1 MSAVG
6 AFLIFVCSLTSARN
20 GSLPADEVIYD
31 KEKGTKT
38 VISYVDDEDEGQIY
52 KETKEYTI
60 ETIKVASSIAKRRSW
75 KKFGESKNDPPGPN
89 PANTYPGE
97 LVEIQYIQNKLVRL
111 NVNVPLTIRILSMV
125 KYSSLLNTFSFST
138 KQEDDRLEKE
148 IAKPKQ
154 AVTCR
159 TCKGPHFSH
168 QCPNKSDLEAILAL
182 QSKFQDPAVAEAE
195 EKARLAAAGPLPV
208 IPDASSGR
216 YIPPALRA
224 GAAPMAL
231 PTRKLLDG
239 YSIRVTNLPENTNE
253 DDLRDIF
260 SRFGQVIRIYP
271 AKNKK
276 TQMNRGFAY
285 ISYLTEEE
293 AAEAIFTAD
302 GMRYGHLI
310 LKVDWAQ

>member
-6 AFLIFVCSLTSARN
+6 AVSLARP

-38 VISYVDDEDEGQIY
+38 VITYVDDEDEGQIY

-60 ETIKVASSIAKRRSW
+60 ETIKVASSIAKRRLW

-97 LVEIQYIQNKLVRL
+97 LVEIQYIQNKLAEE
-111 NVNVPLTIRILSMV
+111 S
-125 KYSSLLNTFSFST
+125 
-138 KQEDDRLEKE
+138 DRLDKE

-159 TCKGPHFSH
+159 TCKGAHFSH

-224 GAAPMAL
+224 GAAPL
-231 PTRKLLDG
+231 PMPSRKLLDG

-260 SRFGQVIRIYP
+260 GRFGQVIRIYP

-276 TQMNRGFAY
+276 TQLNRGFAY
-285 ISYLTEEE
+285 ISYLTEQE
-293 AAEAIFTAD
+293 AADAIFTAD

-310 LKVDWAQ
+310 LKVDWAQPSNN